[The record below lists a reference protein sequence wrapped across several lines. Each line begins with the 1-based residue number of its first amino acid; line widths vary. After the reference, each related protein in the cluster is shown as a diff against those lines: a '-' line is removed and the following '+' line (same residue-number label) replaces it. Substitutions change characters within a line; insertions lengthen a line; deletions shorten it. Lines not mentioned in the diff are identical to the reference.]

1 MNFLAKADAKT
12 HSLTATPVDTAHIHT
27 EPKFAE
33 PDAQGNHHQQLG
45 EFTITGGEVCGMND
59 VWFAVRTLPHTLKTT
74 PTAANPTHWS
84 QAA

>member
-1 MNFLAKADAKT
+1 MGAVQPAQLAYSRHPTEPKFA
-12 HSLTATPVDTAHIHT
+12 

-45 EFTITGGEVCGMND
+45 EFSTTGGETRSMND

-74 PTAANPTHWS
+74 PNAANPTPWS
-84 QAA
+84 LAA